1 MFTRAKLLPYVVIA
15 AVITA
20 LVVPGIARAST
31 LSSASGRGAQSAGH
45 GYVASSVTDRGSGV
59 GQYIE
64 TRPTSSGGKAV
75 GTEKKH
81 VTLSKKARKVLKSM
95 KGSDR
100 KIFEQMLE
108 SADSGATMGKVKPG
122 DVSGSESN
130 SSFVGSLGA
139 ALDFS
144 GAGSTTRL
152 ALLLAAVVA
161 ISAGVGVVAARKQ
174 RS

>member
-1 MFTRAKLLPYVVIA
+1 MFTRAKLLPYAVIA
-15 AVITA
+15 A
-20 LVVPGIARAST
+20 LVVPGIAGAST
-31 LSSASGRGAQSAGH
+31 LSSASSRGGQSAGH

-59 GQYIE
+59 QQYKE
-64 TRPTSSGGKAV
+64 FPPSSSGRKLV
-75 GTEKKH
+75 GTAKKH
-81 VTLSKKARKVLKSM
+81 VKLSKKARKVLKSM

-100 KIFEQMLE
+100 KIFEHMLA
-108 SADSGATMGKVKPG
+108 SADSGTTMGRVRPG
-122 DVSGSESN
+122 DVSAGESN
-130 SSFVGSLGA
+130 SSFVKSLSA

-161 ISAGVGVVAARKQ
+161 ISAGAGVVAVRKQ